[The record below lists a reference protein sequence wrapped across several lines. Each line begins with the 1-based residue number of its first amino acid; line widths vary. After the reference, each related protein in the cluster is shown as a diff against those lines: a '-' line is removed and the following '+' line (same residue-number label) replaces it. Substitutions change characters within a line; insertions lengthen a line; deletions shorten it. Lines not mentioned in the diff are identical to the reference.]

1 MKTRAAVLWGVG
13 QDWKVEEIDLDPPKA
28 GEVLVKMAAAGLCH
42 SDEHAVTGD
51 MAITEEMAAEMAAT
65 GYEFKPPGHA
75 RTKSVRDLYGWQS
88 GETLEQA
95 IAGQQRRQCLSS

>member
-1 MKTRAAVLWGVG
+1 MTGAAYSPIKSRNHPHVSTKSRFLERRYGVSMKLN
-13 QDWKVEEIDLDPPKA
+13 EENEPFF
-28 GEVLVKMAAAGLCH
+28 
-42 SDEHAVTGD
+42 
-51 MAITEEMAAEMAAT
+51 ITEDMAAEMAAA